1 MAPTR
6 SARAVRRHRP
16 GVREVAERAGVAISS
31 VSRVLSGH
39 PDVSADMRDRVMA
52 VVDEL
57 GYQPDVLAQGLR
69 RQKTMSVGFAAST
82 ISNPVLTEAA
92 VGAEGELRRAG
103 YGLLLTDA
111 DGQPALD
118 AANIALLARRRV
130 DGILLAHGDE
140 QHAEIRAAL
149 AESDVPLV
157 LIDRDPPQGLTI
169 PSVTFDHRTGMR
181 QAAEHLRE
189 LGHRRV
195 AMLVG
200 GPRRPARQRWA
211 GVHDA
216 FDDGES
222 FEGDFSPEFGYRAT
236 RELLGRQRRPT
247 AIIAGGNTLMHG
259 ALRALR
265 DEHVTL
271 GRELSFVGCD
281 DVAVAEFH
289 EPQIAIVRRDPRE
302 AGRVGAA
309 LLLQM
314 LNGGHEPSDVVLPT
328 WFVSAAS
335 CDRPRE

>member
-6 SARAVRRHRP
+6 PSRDVRWRRP

-57 GYQPDVLAQGLR
+57 GYQPDILAQGLR

-92 VGAEGELRRAG
+92 VGAESELRRAG
-103 YGLLLTDA
+103 YGMLLTDA

-118 AANIALLARRRV
+118 TANIALLERRRV
-130 DGILLAHGDE
+130 DGILLAHSDE
-140 QHAEIRAAL
+140 QHPEIVKRL
-149 AESDVPLV
+149 AECHFPLV
-157 LIDRDPPQGLTI
+157 LIDRDPPPGVRI

-181 QAAEHLRE
+181 EAAEHLRA
-189 LGHRRV
+189 LGHHRV

-200 GPRRPARQRWA
+200 GPRRPVRQRQA
-211 GVHDA
+211 GVQDV
-216 FDDGES
+216 FEDCES
-222 FEGDFSPEFGYRAT
+222 LAGDFTPEFGYQGT
-236 RELLGRQRRPT
+236 RQLLERERPPT
-247 AIIAGGNTLMHG
+247 AVIAGGNTLMHG

-265 DEHVTL
+265 DAQVVL
-271 GRELSFVGCD
+271 GQQLSFVGCD

-289 EPQIAIVRRDPRE
+289 NPQIALVRRVPRE
-302 AGRVGAA
+302 AGRVSAR
-309 LLLQM
+309 LLLQI
-314 LNGGHEPSDVVLPT
+314 LSGHHEPPDVVLPT
-328 WFVSAAS
+328 SFVSAAS
-335 CDRPRE
+335 CDRPPR